1 MPEEGIETQE
11 LKEKLEEIQ
20 EREGRG
26 AEGARWT
33 MWLSMSTALIAV
45 LAAIAAL
52 KSGSYANDA
61 TLQKN
66 DAVLHQS
73 KADDAWSYYQAK
85 STKGHIYEVGR
96 EIVTVLAATA
106 SDAKASLDR
115 FDQQRSKYIE
125 EKEPIKTK
133 AEKLEKESRHEFE
146 QHHYY
151 SLGIASFQVGIV
163 LASISILVRNRASW
177 WLSLVAGLLGIMFLS
192 RGWFLPP

>member
-1 MPEEGIETQE
+1 MEEGLEPHEVIERTVEHHQHGHE
-11 LKEKLEEIQ
+11 HGHASK
-20 EREGRG
+20 
-26 AEGARWT
+26 RWSPT
-33 MWLSMSTALIAV
+33 TLSAFTAAV
-45 LAAIAAL
+45 LAVFAAVGSLLSGHAANQAILNQIEA
-52 KSGSYANDA
+52 SD
-61 TLQKN
+61 Q
-66 DAVLHQS
+66 
-73 KADDAWSYYQAK
+73 WSYYQAK